1 MICTGRL
8 ARILAPTAVLALASV
23 AAQAQGNQSPL
34 TGGDVPVIQT
44 AAATFGEVR
53 GRVTDAEGVPL
64 DGAMVSALGTAR
76 VAFAVC
82 DAEGRFDLRS
92 LPAGAYLLRVHL
104 EGFATSRHW
113 VDVKPNT
120 QMVDSFILRRGV
132 EAAATAD
139 ASVPSLVE
147 AGFVSS
153 ANQPDL
159 EGVESID
166 EPTENSPSPHD
177 HSERA
182 WRIRHLKRSILKE
195 VIGGVETLHAG
206 RTEDSP
212 VLPGTVSVLGRAV
225 ESSARL
231 ARMLLLVDDLQ
242 VSGQVSLLTSS
253 TLDPSADLG
262 SDDARSR
269 GVAYLAIGAPAGDG
283 HWSVR
288 SAIANGEVSSWVL
301 AGAYTGDA
309 QNTHALDIGMSLGG
323 QRDDR
328 GGLVA
333 GDTLDAE
340 RWTASSVHAFDSWSL
355 SPKLAVD
362 YGAQYARYGHVER
375 TALFSPRMGLTVS
388 PIDRTR
394 VRALISQRMV
404 APGVEEILLPPTNG
418 LWRPPE
424 RRFASLSPD
433 GSLRAERARHVE
445 FVVEHELTDTYV
457 VGVRRFYQGVNNQ
470 LITLF
475 GVDTLNGLP
484 LDRDHYYLASA
495 GSVNTD
501 GWGVS
506 LNRSLPGRVRGWV
519 DYSLTR
525 ARWSRA
531 REPAPVGRLFPSALR
546 PETEAFHDVTTSVE
560 TEIPETS
567 TRVFVLWRVNTAYA
581 MSGIGAE
588 APGLD
593 ARFDIHVRQAL
604 PFAPLDG
611 STWELLVAVRSLFR
625 DPWAEAS
632 TYDELLV
639 VRPPKRVIGGL
650 VVRF

>member
-1 MICTGRL
+1 MIRTGRL
-8 ARILAPTAVLALASV
+8 VRILAPTAVLALASV
-23 AAQAQGNQSPL
+23 AAQAQGNQSPS

-53 GRVTDAEGVPL
+53 GRVTDAEGAPL

-92 LPAGAYLLRVHL
+92 LPAGPYLLRAHL
-104 EGFATSRHW
+104 EGFAASRHW

-120 QMVDSFILRRGV
+120 QTVDSFTLRQGF

-153 ANQPDL
+153 ASQPDL
-159 EGVESID
+159 EGVESIG
-166 EPTENSPSPHD
+166 EPTESSPSPHD
-177 HSERA
+177 HSEKA
-182 WRIRHLKRSILKE
+182 WRVRHLRRSILKE
-195 VIGGVETLHAG
+195 AMGGVETLHAG

-212 VLPGTVSVLGRAV
+212 VLPGTVPVLSRAV
-225 ESSARL
+225 EFSARL
-231 ARMLLLVDDLQ
+231 ARMLVDNPF
-242 VSGQVSLLTSS
+242 SGQFSLLTSS
-253 TLDPSADLG
+253 TLDRSADLG
-262 SDDARSR
+262 SDNARPR
-269 GVAYLAIGAPAGDG
+269 GAAYLAIGAPVGDG
-283 HWSVR
+283 AWSVR
-288 SAIANGEVSSWVL
+288 SAIANGAVSSWVL

-309 QNTHALDIGMSLGG
+309 QATHALDVGMSFGG
-323 QRDDR
+323 RRDDR

-340 RWTASSVHAFDSWSL
+340 RWTVSSVHAFDNWSL

-362 YGAQYARYGHVER
+362 YGAQYARYDYVER
-375 TALFSPRMGLTVS
+375 TALFSPRMGVTVS

-404 APGVEEILLPPTNG
+404 APGAEEILLPPANG
-418 LWRPPE
+418 LWLPPE

-445 FVVEHELTDTYV
+445 FVVEYELADAYV
-457 VGVRRFYQGVNNQ
+457 VGVRRFYQGVDDQ
-470 LITLF
+470 LVTLF
-475 GVDTLNGLP
+475 GVDTPNGLP
-484 LDRDHYYLASA
+484 ADLGHYDLASA
-495 GSVNTD
+495 GSVD
-501 GWGVS
+501 AGGWGVS
-506 LNRSLPGRVRGWV
+506 LNGSLPGRVRGWV

-531 REPAPVGRLFPSALR
+531 PEPALVGRLVPSALR
-546 PETEAFHDVTTSVE
+546 PETEVFHDVTTSVE

-567 TRVFVLWRVNTAYA
+567 TRVFVLWRLNTAYA

-588 APGLD
+588 GPGLG

-625 DPWAEAS
+625 EPWAEAS

-639 VRPPKRVIGGL
+639 VRPPKRVVGGL
-650 VVRF
+650 LVRF

>member
-1 MICTGRL
+1 MIHTGRL
-8 ARILAPTAVLALASV
+8 ARILAPAAVLALASV
-23 AAQAQGNQSPL
+23 AAQAQGNQSPW
-34 TGGDVPVIQT
+34 TDGGVPVIQT

-53 GRVTDAEGVPL
+53 GRVTDAEGAPL

-76 VAFAVC
+76 VAVAVC
-82 DAEGRFDLRS
+82 DTEGRFDLRS
-92 LPAGAYLLRVHL
+92 LPVGAYLLRAHL
-104 EGFATSRHW
+104 EGFAASRHW

-120 QMVDSFILRRGV
+120 QTVDSFILRRGF

-153 ANQPDL
+153 ASQPDL

-166 EPTENSPSPHD
+166 EPTESSPSPHD
-177 HSERA
+177 HSEKA
-182 WRIRHLKRSILKE
+182 WRLRHLRRSILKE

-206 RTEDSP
+206 RTEESP
-212 VLPGTVSVLGRAV
+212 VLPGTVPVLGRVV

-231 ARMLLLVDDLQ
+231 ARMLVDDLPF
-242 VSGQVSLLTSS
+242 SGQFSLLTSS
-253 TLDPSADLG
+253 TVDRSADLG
-262 SDDARSR
+262 SDDARPR
-269 GVAYLAIGAPAGDG
+269 GAAHVAIGAPVGDG
-283 HWSVR
+283 DWSVR

-309 QNTHALDIGMSLGG
+309 QATHALDVGMSFGG

-333 GDTLDAE
+333 GDTLHAE
-340 RWTASSVHAFDSWSL
+340 RWTVGSVHAFDNWSL

-362 YGAQYARYGHVER
+362 YGAQYARYDYVER
-375 TALFSPRMGLTVS
+375 TALFSPRVGLTVS
-388 PIDRTR
+388 PIDRTH

-404 APGVEEILLPPTNG
+404 APGAEAILLPPTNG
-418 LWRPPE
+418 LWLPPE
-424 RRFASLSPD
+424 RRVASLSPD

-445 FVVEHELTDTYV
+445 FVVEHELADAYV
-457 VGVRRFYQGVNNQ
+457 VGVRRFYQSVDDQ
-470 LITLF
+470 LVTLF
-475 GVDTLNGLP
+475 GVDTPNGLP
-484 LDRDHYYLASA
+484 ADLGHYYLASA
-495 GSVNTD
+495 GSVDAD

-506 LNRSLPGRVRGWV
+506 LDRSLPGRVRGRV

-531 REPAPVGRLFPSALR
+531 PEPAPVGRLVLSALR

-567 TRVFVLWRVNTAYA
+567 TRVFVLWRWNTAYT
-581 MSGIGAE
+581 MSVIGAE
-588 APGLD
+588 GPGLD

-625 DPWAEAS
+625 EPWAAAS

-639 VRPPKRVIGGL
+639 VRPPTRVVVGL
-650 VVRF
+650 LVRF

>member
-1 MICTGRL
+1 MIRTGRL
-8 ARILAPTAVLALASV
+8 ARILAPAAVLALASV
-23 AAQAQGNQSPL
+23 AAQAQGNQSPS

-76 VAFAVC
+76 VALAAC

-92 LPAGAYLLRVHL
+92 LPAGPYLLRAHL
-104 EGFATSRHW
+104 EGFAASRHW
-113 VDVKPNT
+113 VEVKPNT
-120 QMVDSFILRRGV
+120 QTVDSFVLRRGF

-153 ANQPDL
+153 ASQPDL

-166 EPTENSPSPHD
+166 EPTESSPSPHD
-177 HSERA
+177 HSEKA
-182 WRIRHLKRSILKE
+182 WRLRHLRRSILKE
-195 VIGGVETLHAG
+195 VTGGVETLHAG

-212 VLPGTVSVLGRAV
+212 VPVLGRAV
-225 ESSARL
+225 EFSARL
-231 ARMLLLVDDLQ
+231 ARMLVDDLPL
-242 VSGQVSLLTSS
+242 SGQFSLLTSS
-253 TLDPSADLG
+253 TLGRSADLG
-262 SDDARSR
+262 SDGARPR
-269 GVAYLAIGAPAGDG
+269 GAAHLAIGAPVGG
-283 HWSVR
+283 GNLSVR

-309 QNTHALDIGMSLGG
+309 QATHALDVGLSFGG
-323 QRDDR
+323 RRDDR
-328 GGLVA
+328 GGLVV
-333 GDTLDAE
+333 GDTLEAE
-340 RWTASSVHAFDSWSL
+340 RWTVGSVHAFDNWSL
-355 SPKLAVD
+355 SPRLAVD
-362 YGAQYARYGHVER
+362 YGAQYARYDYVER
-375 TALFSPRMGLTVS
+375 TALFSPRVGVTVS
-388 PIDRTR
+388 PIDRTH

-404 APGVEEILLPPTNG
+404 APGAEEILLPPTNG
-418 LWRPPE
+418 LWLPTE
-424 RRFASLSPD
+424 RRFTSLSPD
-433 GSLRAERARHVE
+433 ESLRAERARHVE
-445 FVVEHELTDTYV
+445 FVVEHELTDAYV
-457 VGVRRFYQGVNNQ
+457 VGVRRFFQGVDDQ
-470 LITLF
+470 LVTLF
-475 GVDTLNGLP
+475 GVDTPNGLP
-484 LDRDHYYLASA
+484 ADLGQGHYYLASA
-495 GSVNTD
+495 GSVDAD

-506 LNRSLPGRVRGWV
+506 LNRSLPGRVRGRV

-531 REPAPVGRLFPSALR
+531 PEPAPVGRLVPSALR

-567 TRVFVLWRVNTAYA
+567 TRVFVLWRLNTAYA

-588 APGLD
+588 GPGLD
-593 ARFDIHVRQAL
+593 ARFDIHVRQVL

-625 DPWAEAS
+625 EPGAQAS

-639 VRPPKRVIGGL
+639 VRPPKRIVGGL
-650 VVRF
+650 LVRF

>member
-1 MICTGRL
+1 MIRTGRL
-8 ARILAPTAVLALASV
+8 VRILAPTAVLALASV
-23 AAQAQGNQSPL
+23 AAQAQSNQSPS
-34 TGGDVPVIQT
+34 TGGDVPVIQM
-44 AAATFGEVR
+44 AAATFGEIR
-53 GRVTDAEGVPL
+53 GRVTDVEGAPL

-92 LPAGAYLLRVHL
+92 LPAGAYLLRAHL
-104 EGFATSRHW
+104 EGFAASRHW

-120 QMVDSFILRRGV
+120 HTVNSFILRRGF
-132 EAAATAD
+132 EAVATAD

-153 ANQPDL
+153 ASQPDL

-166 EPTENSPSPHD
+166 EPTESSPSPHD
-177 HSERA
+177 HSEKA
-182 WRIRHLKRSILKE
+182 WRLRHLRRSILKE
-195 VIGGVETLHAG
+195 VMGGGETLHAG
-206 RTEDSP
+206 RTEDSTVP
-212 VLPGTVSVLGRAV
+212 PGTVPVLGRIV

-231 ARMLLLVDDLQ
+231 ARMLVDDLPF
-242 VSGQVSLLTSS
+242 SGQFSLLTSS
-253 TLDPSADLG
+253 TLDRSADLG
-262 SDDARSR
+262 SDGARPR
-269 GVAYLAIGAPAGDG
+269 GAVYVAIGAPVGDG
-283 HWSVR
+283 DWSVR

-309 QNTHALDIGMSLGG
+309 QATHALDVGVSFGG
-323 QRDDR
+323 WRDDR

-340 RWTASSVHAFDSWSL
+340 RWTVSSVHAFDNWSL

-362 YGAQYARYGHVER
+362 YGAQYARYDYVER
-375 TALFSPRMGLTVS
+375 TALFSPRVGVTVS
-388 PIDRTR
+388 PIDRTH

-404 APGVEEILLPPTNG
+404 APGAEEILLPPTNG
-418 LWRPPE
+418 LWLPTE
-424 RRFASLSPD
+424 RRVASLAPD

-445 FVVEHELTDTYV
+445 FVVEHELTDAYV
-457 VGVRRFYQGVNNQ
+457 VGVRRFYQGVDDQ
-470 LITLF
+470 LVTLF
-475 GVDTLNGLP
+475 GVNTPNGLP
-484 LDRDHYYLASA
+484 VDRNHYYLASA
-495 GSVNTD
+495 GSVDAD

-519 DYSLTR
+519 NYSLTR

-531 REPAPVGRLFPSALR
+531 RESASVGRFVPSALR
-546 PETEAFHDVTTSVE
+546 PETEVFHDVTTSVE

-567 TRVFVLWRVNTAYA
+567 TRVFVLWRWNTAYA
-581 MSGIGAE
+581 MSEIGAE
-588 APGLD
+588 EPGLD

-625 DPWAEAS
+625 EPWAEAS

-639 VRPPKRVIGGL
+639 VRPPKQVVGGL
-650 VVRF
+650 LVRF

>member
-1 MICTGRL
+1 MIRTGRL
-8 ARILAPTAVLALASV
+8 ARILAPAAVLALASV
-23 AAQAQGNQSPL
+23 AAQAQGNQLPSP
-34 TGGDVPVIQT
+34 GGDVRVIQT

-82 DAEGRFDLRS
+82 DAEGRFALRS
-92 LPAGAYLLRVHL
+92 LPAGAYLLRAHL
-104 EGFATSRHW
+104 EGFAASRHW
-113 VDVKPNT
+113 VEVKPNT
-120 QMVDSFILRRGV
+120 RTVDSFVLRRGF

-153 ANQPDL
+153 ASQPEPGL
-159 EGVESID
+159 ESVESID
-166 EPTENSPSPHD
+166 ELTESSPSPHD
-177 HSERA
+177 HSEKA
-182 WRIRHLKRSILKE
+182 WRLRHLRRSILKDLM
-195 VIGGVETLHAG
+195 GGGETLHAG

-212 VLPGTVSVLGRAV
+212 ILRGTVPVLGRAV
-225 ESSARL
+225 ESSGRL
-231 ARMLLLVDDLQ
+231 ARMLVDDLPF
-242 VSGQVSLLTSS
+242 SGQFSLLTSS
-253 TLDPSADLG
+253 TLDRSADLG
-262 SDDARSR
+262 SDGARPR
-269 GVAYLAIGAPAGDG
+269 GAAHLAIGAPVGGGDL
-283 HWSVR
+283 SVR

-309 QNTHALDIGMSLGG
+309 QATHALDVGLSFGG
-323 QRDDR
+323 RRDDR
-328 GGLVA
+328 GGLVV

-340 RWTASSVHAFDSWSL
+340 RWTVGSVHAFDNWSL
-355 SPKLAVD
+355 SPRLAVD
-362 YGAQYARYGHVER
+362 YGAQYARYEYVER
-375 TALFSPRMGLTVS
+375 TTLFSPRVGVMVS

-404 APGVEEILLPPTNG
+404 ARGAEEILLPPTNG
-418 LWRPPE
+418 LWLPPE

-445 FVVEHELTDTYV
+445 FVVEHELTDAYV
-457 VGVRRFYQGVNNQ
+457 VGVRRFFQGVDDQ
-470 LITLF
+470 LVTRF
-475 GVDTLNGLP
+475 DVDTPNGLP
-484 LDRDHYYLASA
+484 AGRGHYYLANA
-495 GSVNTD
+495 GRVDMD

-506 LNRSLPGRVRGWV
+506 LNRSLPGRVRGSV

-531 REPAPVGRLFPSALR
+531 PESALVGRLVPSALR

-567 TRVFVLWRVNTAYA
+567 TRVFVLWRLNTAYA

-588 APGLD
+588 GPGLD

-604 PFAPLDG
+604 PFSPLDG

-625 DPWAEAS
+625 EPGAQAS

-639 VRPPKRVIGGL
+639 VRPPKRIVGGL
-650 VVRF
+650 LVRF

>member
-1 MICTGRL
+1 MIRTGRL
-8 ARILAPTAVLALASV
+8 VRILAPTAVLVLASV
-23 AAQAQGNQSPL
+23 VAQAQGNQSPS
-34 TGGDVPVIQT
+34 TGGDVPVIQM
-44 AAATFGEVR
+44 AAATFGEIR
-53 GRVTDAEGVPL
+53 GRVTDAEGAPL

-92 LPAGAYLLRVHL
+92 LPAGAYLLRAHL
-104 EGFATSRHW
+104 EGFATSRQW
-113 VDVKPNT
+113 VDVKPNIQT
-120 QMVDSFILRRGV
+120 VDSFILRRGLD
-132 EAAATAD
+132 AAATAD
-139 ASVPSLVE
+139 ASVPFLVE
-147 AGFVSS
+147 AGFGSS
-153 ANQPDL
+153 ASQPDL

-166 EPTENSPSPHD
+166 EPTESSSSPHD
-177 HSERA
+177 HSEKA
-182 WRIRHLKRSILKE
+182 WRLRHLRRSILKE
-195 VIGGVETLHAG
+195 VMGGVETLHAG

-212 VLPGTVSVLGRAV
+212 LLPGTVPMLGRAV

-231 ARMLLLVDDLQ
+231 ARMLVDDLPF
-242 VSGQVSLLTSS
+242 SGQFSLLTSS
-253 TLDPSADLG
+253 TLDRSADLG
-262 SDDARSR
+262 SADARPR
-269 GVAYLAIGAPAGDG
+269 GAAYLAIGAPVGGGDL
-283 HWSVR
+283 SVR

-301 AGAYTGDA
+301 AGTYTGDA
-309 QNTHALDIGMSLGG
+309 QATHALDVGMSFGG
-323 QRDDR
+323 RRDDR

-340 RWTASSVHAFDSWSL
+340 RWTVSSVHAFDNWSL

-362 YGAQYARYGHVER
+362 YGAQYARYDYVER
-375 TALFSPRMGLTVS
+375 TALFSPRMGVTVS

-404 APGVEEILLPPTNG
+404 APGAEEILLPPTNG
-418 LWRPPE
+418 LWLPPE

-445 FVVEHELTDTYV
+445 FVVEYELADAYV
-457 VGVRRFYQGVNNQ
+457 VGVRRFYQGVDDQ
-470 LITLF
+470 LVTLF
-475 GVDTLNGLP
+475 GVDTPNGLP
-484 LDRDHYYLASA
+484 ADLGHYYLASA
-495 GSVNTD
+495 GSVDAD

-506 LNRSLPGRVRGWV
+506 LNRRLPGRVRGWV

-531 REPAPVGRLFPSALR
+531 PEPAPSRLVASALR

-567 TRVFVLWRVNTAYA
+567 TRVFVLWRWNTAYA
-581 MSGIGAE
+581 RSGIGAE
-588 APGLD
+588 GPGLD

-604 PFAPLDG
+604 PFAPLEG

-625 DPWAEAS
+625 EPWAEAS

-639 VRPPKRVIGGL
+639 VRPPKRVVGGL